1 MYKHILIA
9 TDGSEVGGTAV
20 KQGLEV
26 AKAFNAKVTAVK
38 VTEMWSALDVAGKD
52 GLVRIEAYE
61 AAAKKAA
68 DKILAGVAEAAK
80 SAGVRCETV
89 HVPDSAPA
97 EGILSTAQAR
107 GCDLIIMGSHGR
119 KGLRRLLLG
128 SQAHNVLSQA
138 GISVL
143 VCR

>member
-1 MYKHILIA
+1 MYKHVLIA
-9 TDGSEVGGTAV
+9 TDGSEVGDKAV
-20 KQGLEV
+20 KQGLDV

-68 DKILAGVAEAAK
+68 DKILAAVGEAAK
-80 SAGVRCETV
+80 AAGVTCQIV

-97 EGILSTAQAR
+97 EGILATAQSR
-107 GCDLIIMGSHGR
+107 GCDLIVMGSHGR
-119 KGLRRLLLG
+119 KGLNRLLLG

-138 GISVL
+138 DISVL